1 MSITTIVTF
10 SFILLGAVILL
21 KAILGTRKIMELI
34 VELNYHRKWRILFIL
49 MLVFFFGYLL
59 SAYLVLLHQ
68 ESNHLLVIVGI
79 LFLLV
84 SIFVYIVVK
93 SGWHTILDLKKR
105 TSYATNHAKML
116 QASQKELRFINKKLL
131 AQNKGLERFTYIAS
145 HDLQEPLRTI
155 NSFIGLFKEE
165 YSDTLDEHG
174 RLYLSYISHSSSRM
188 SELIKSL
195 LDHTRIGREK
205 KIEPVSCNQLV
216 QEVLDD
222 LKILID
228 ESKAQIEIGKLPEF
242 NAYKV
247 ELKQLFQNLINN
259 AIKFR
264 KPGVDP
270 ILHIGAE
277 FKKNRWIF
285 SVRDNGI
292 GIEEK
297 YLERIFEI
305 FQRLHNRQEYEGTG
319 IGLAHCKRIVELHNG
334 TIWVESKPNK
344 GSTFYFSIQS

>member
-1 MSITTIVTF
+1 MSIPIFVTF
-10 SFILLGAVILL
+10 SLILVGAFILLM
-21 KAILGTRKIMELI
+21 AILGTKKILELI

-49 MLVFFFGYLL
+49 MLIFFFGYLL
-59 SAYLVLLHQ
+59 SAFLVWQQ
-68 ESNHLLVIVGI
+68 ESNSLLILAGI
-79 LFLLV
+79 LFLLF

-105 TSYATNHAKML
+105 TTYATNHAKML

-155 NSFIGLFKEE
+155 NSFIGLIEEE
-165 YSDTLDEHG
+165 YLDKLDDHG
-174 RLYLSYISHSSSRM
+174 KLYLSYISNSSSRM

-205 KIEPVSCNQLV
+205 KIEAINCNQLV

-222 LKILID
+222 LKVLID
-228 ESKAQIEIGKLPEF
+228 ETKAHIELDELPEL

-264 KPGVDP
+264 KPGVEP
-270 ILHIGAE
+270 QLKIGAK
-277 FKKNRWIF
+277 FKQNRWIF
-285 SVRDNGI
+285 SVNDNGI
-292 GIEEK
+292 GIEK
-297 YLERIFEI
+297 QFVDRIFEI

-319 IGLAHCKRIVELHNG
+319 IGLAHCKRIAELHNG
-334 TIWVESKPNK
+334 SIWVESEPNK
-344 GSTFYFSIQS
+344 GSTFYFSIQN